1 MKVSE
6 IKIMDKLRESTP
18 ELEDL
23 NNNDMV
29 SISGG
34 SEFSDWTWR
43 MIGKAVGHIANAFD
57 AYVNMYDNAH
67 KNGYRGPH

>member
-1 MKVSE
+1 MKKVE
-6 IKIMDKLRESTP
+6 ENTAT
-18 ELEDL
+18 LEDL

-29 SISGG
+29 SINGGG
-34 SEFSDWTWR
+34 SEVSDWTWR

-57 AYVNMYDNAH
+57 AYVNMYNNAY